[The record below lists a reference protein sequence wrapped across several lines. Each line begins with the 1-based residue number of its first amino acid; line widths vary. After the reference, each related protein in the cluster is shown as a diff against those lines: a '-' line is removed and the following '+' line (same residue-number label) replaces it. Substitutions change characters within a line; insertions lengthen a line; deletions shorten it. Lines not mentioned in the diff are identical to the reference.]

1 MRTNA
6 SAVNLSVLIEE
17 VAEIFRSQS
26 QFDGSSSVAL
36 DLDPQSRRDGGF
48 PLAEGLAWNLRSNA
62 IESMKQGSGPEDGCI
77 ATQLLSAPED
87 AAQVQL
93 GVDRKAEG
101 GGSASGGSARG
112 HAVREIEDTGCGSL
126 KRFRNR
132 FLNPSI
138 TTKRDG
144 TELGLATVHRLAEQ
158 QGGSIYLS
166 SLVAVGTTYRVRLLL
181 GEGDHDID

>member
-26 QFDGSSSVAL
+26 QFDGPSSVVL
-36 DLDPQSRRDGGF
+36 DLDPQSHRDDGF
-48 PLAEGLAWNLRSNA
+48 ALAEGVTWNLRSNA

-112 HAVREIEDTGCGSL
+112 HAVREIEA
-126 KRFRNR
+126 
-132 FLNPSI
+132 SI

-144 TELGLATVHRLAEQ
+144 TELGLATVQRLAEQ

>member
-26 QFDGSSSVAL
+26 QFDGPSSVVL
-36 DLDPQSRRDGGF
+36 DLDPQSHRDDGF
-48 PLAEGLAWNLRSNA
+48 ALAEGVTWNLRSNA

-132 FLNPSI
+132 FLNP
-138 TTKRDG
+138 TKRDG
-144 TELGLATVHRLAEQ
+144 TELGLATVQRLAEQ